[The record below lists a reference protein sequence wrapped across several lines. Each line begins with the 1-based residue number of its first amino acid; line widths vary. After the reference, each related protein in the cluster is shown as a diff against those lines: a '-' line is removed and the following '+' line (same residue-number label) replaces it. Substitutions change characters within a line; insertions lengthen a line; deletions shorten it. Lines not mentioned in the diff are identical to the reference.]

1 MGAAYIPA
9 APRRAALAGL
19 ALVVAALA
27 GCGEAPAPGAERSDP
42 REHEIT
48 AAMIKAIKAVS
59 RERHPDGIMK
69 RFNQAKSLGCFD
81 ARFEVPQGLPEPLR
95 QGLFADAASY
105 PARLRFANA
114 SESDDRE
121 KDFRGLSIK
130 VTATGAE
137 TLWGAPGVHDFL
149 LNSHPALLAG
159 TPQEFLDFIE
169 ATRDGALWKFFVK
182 PWNWDSLLV
191 VLRGRERIDSPF
203 AIRYWSTTPFRYG
216 DDAARAVKYST
227 RPCADAPAAPVAT
240 PACVSAAS
248 RLAARSGVSCGA
260 FATTAMSSTATAAS
274 GLAPSRDCAARRSQS
289 ASSVSS
295 GSCALKV
302 KSACS
307 SRPDCRP
314 SAGPSHSSCCGTPAA
329 AAAAGG
335 AARAPD
341 LAWLAGG
348 RTCKRDRSAASGS
361 CAMSPMR
368 SPAAVSRAISCRRW
382 MSASAYRR
390 MLLASR
396 RGLTAA

>member
-240 PACVSAAS
+240 PESGPDRLRAAMRR
-248 RLAARSGVSCGA
+248 RL
-260 FATTAMSSTATAAS
+260 
-274 GLAPSRDCAARRSQS
+274 D
-289 ASSVSS
+289 
-295 GSCALKV
+295 
-302 KSACS
+302 
-307 SRPDCRP
+307 
-314 SAGPSHSSCCGTPAA
+314 AGPVCLEFMVQEQGDPQAMPIEDASEVWDEDDAPFQPVARIRIEPQPFDTPQAMAACERMSFNPWQAPAA
-329 AAAAGG
+329 HRPLGGINRVRKAVYSELAEFRAAANVE
-335 AARAPD
+335 P
-341 LAWLAGG
+341 
-348 RTCKRDRSAASGS
+348 
-361 CAMSPMR
+361 
-368 SPAAVSRAISCRRW
+368 
-382 MSASAYRR
+382 
-390 MLLASR
+390 
-396 RGLTAA
+396 